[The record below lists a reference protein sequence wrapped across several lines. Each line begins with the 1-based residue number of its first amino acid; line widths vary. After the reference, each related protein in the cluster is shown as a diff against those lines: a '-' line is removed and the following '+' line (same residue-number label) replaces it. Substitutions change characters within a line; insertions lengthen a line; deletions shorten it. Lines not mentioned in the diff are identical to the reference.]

1 MEIGARSYIVF
12 SYSACVYH
20 NRERNFVRIK
30 MLSNALIYKD
40 CKTFDTT
47 TNLYHYYIL
56 DMTSADL
63 IDLQYEKLAIQ
74 KTIANDILYSRQ
86 LMFINLPIL
95 LLIIKKPLKSQ

>member
-1 MEIGARSYIVF
+1 
-12 SYSACVYH
+12 
-20 NRERNFVRIK
+20 
-30 MLSNALIYKD
+30 
-40 CKTFDTT
+40 
-47 TNLYHYYIL
+47 
-56 DMTSADL
+56 MTSADL